1 MLTSSMA
8 NPSGKNQGSSP
19 RRNEGASDDLTFGS
33 GVAQEQLIGDDMN
46 ALILARQNAQAG
58 KKRNA
63 TGQRRL
69 QKAQTLG
76 AVAGLVGGILAAL
89 FGAFFTA
96 AGWFAANE
104 GARQWLSTA
113 GTILLVMTI
122 PLIIFGGYCMDWM
135 DKDKAQ
141 RYSKVARYEDDDD
154 DQ

>member
-1 MLTSSMA
+1 MLASSMV
-8 NPSGKNQGSSP
+8 NPYEKNQGSSS
-19 RRNEGASDDLTFGS
+19 RRNAGGSDDLTFGS
-33 GVAQEQLIGDDMN
+33 SAAREQPIGDDMN
-46 ALILARQNAQAG
+46 TLILARQNAQAG

-63 TGQRRL
+63 TVQRRL

-113 GTILLVMTI
+113 GTILLVLTI

-135 DKDKAQ
+135 DKDKPQ
-141 RYSKVARYEDDDD
+141 RYSKVARYENEDDG
-154 DQ
+154 Q